1 MNYFI
6 TRDGQQYGPYTL
18 ADLQR
23 YVASGDILLTDL
35 ARSEGMSE
43 PLPVSQ
49 IVGTIPV
56 PQAQISAGPFI
67 NATVYPDP
75 PNLHWGLVLL
85 FSILSC
91 GMFSAVW
98 NLVQAAWMKKV
109 APQSQALFYYLAGIC
124 ALATIFFTS
133 FEAAYTHHR
142 NPIAGLMNLVYG
154 ILILIGRF
162 SLRSSLEQHY
172 NAVEP
177 MGLSLGPIMT
187 FFFGD
192 IYFQYH
198 LNDIMR
204 RKYAARFGPVSV

>member
-1 MNYFI
+1 VSYFI
-6 TRDGQQYGPYTL
+6 TRGGQQYGPYTV

-23 YVASGDILLTDL
+23 YVGSGEILLSDL

-49 IVGTIPV
+49 II
-56 PQAQISAGPFI
+56 A
-67 NATVYPDP
+67 VYPDP

-85 FSILSC
+85 FSLLSC
-91 GMFSAVW
+91 GLFSAAW

-109 APQSQALFYYLAGIC
+109 APQSTALYYYVAGIC
-124 ALATIFFTS
+124 VLAAIFFAS
-133 FEAAYTHHR
+133 FEAAYTHSSHSVFR
-142 NPIAGLMNLVYG
+142 AMNLVYA
-154 ILILIGRF
+154 ILTLIGRF

-172 NAVEP
+172 NSVEP
-177 MGLSLGPIMT
+177 MGLSLGVVMT

-198 LNDIMR
+198 INNIMR
-204 RKYAARFGPVSV
+204 RKYAGRLGPLSA

>member
-23 YVASGDILLTDL
+23 YVASGHILLTDL
-35 ARSEGMSE
+35 ARSEEMSE
-43 PLPVSQ
+43 PLTVSQ
-49 IVGTIPV
+49 IIGATIPAS
-56 PQAQISAGPFI
+56 QAQISTSPVV
-67 NATVYPDP
+67 NAAMYPDP

-85 FSILSC
+85 FSLLSC
-91 GMFSAVW
+91 GLFSSAW

-109 APQSQALFYYLAGIC
+109 APQSTAFYYYVAAICVLA
-124 ALATIFFTS
+124 ATF
-133 FEAAYTHHR
+133 YTGFQVVHTHSSHS
-142 NPIAGLMNLVYG
+142 IAGAMNLLYA
-154 ILILIGRF
+154 ILTLIGRF

-172 NAVEP
+172 NSVEP
-177 MGLSLGPIMT
+177 VGLSLGVVMT

-204 RKYAARFGPVSV
+204 RKYAGRLSA

>member
-23 YVASGDILLTDL
+23 YVASGEILLTDL

-43 PLPVSQ
+43 SLPVSQ
-49 IVGTIPV
+49 IIGTISV
-56 PQAQISAGPFI
+56 PQAQISTGPVI
-67 NATVYPDP
+67 NAAVYPDP

-91 GMFSAVW
+91 GLFSAAW
-98 NLVQAAWMKKV
+98 NLVQAAWMKRV
-109 APQSQALFYYLAGIC
+109 APQSTALYYYVAGIC
-124 ALATIFFTS
+124 VLAAIFFAS
-133 FEAAYTHHR
+133 FEAGYSHSRHSF
-142 NPIAGLMNLVYG
+142 AGALNLVYG
-154 ILILIGRF
+154 ILTLIGRF

-172 NAVEP
+172 NSVEP
-177 MGLSLGPIMT
+177 MGLSLSGVMT

-204 RKYAARFGPVSV
+204 RKYAARLGPLSA